1 MTAGGDRCVRFW
13 SLRDVKTSRT
23 VCEVE
28 YSRAKEV
35 YEMDQDCMMCSQVE
49 KEVTAAGQ
57 EEVKPVHEKAIT
69 GRRWCS

>member
-1 MTAGGDRCVRFW
+1 MRYW
-13 SLRDVKTSRT
+13 SLRDVKASHT

-28 YSRAKEV
+28 YSRTKEV
-35 YEMDQDCMMCSQVE
+35 YEMNEDSLVCSQVE

-69 GRRWCS
+69 GKGWWL